1 MPIIFETCTA
11 FEPFTKIENFI
22 AGRLDRDERL
32 LQIVSTVE
40 EQALLRRL
48 LFRNHTRL
56 SSEYSPA
63 LKEDEKG
70 FKTSFLLPLS
80 TLGQAQIG
88 KLMQDLGCTVCGDA
102 TTTRCSGC
110 LSERYC
116 SAGTSRLTHAL

>member
-56 SSEYSPA
+56 SPEYSPA
-63 LKEDEKG
+63 LKDDEKG
-70 FKTSFLLPLS
+70 FKT
-80 TLGQAQIG
+80 
-88 KLMQDLGCTVCGDA
+88 
-102 TTTRCSGC
+102 TTASVLITFMGRM
-110 LSERYC
+110 YW
-116 SAGTSRLTHAL
+116 